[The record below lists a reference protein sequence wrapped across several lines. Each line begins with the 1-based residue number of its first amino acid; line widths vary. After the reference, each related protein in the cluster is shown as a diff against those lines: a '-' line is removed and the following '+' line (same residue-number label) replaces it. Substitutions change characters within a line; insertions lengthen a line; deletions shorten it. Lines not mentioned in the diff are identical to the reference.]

1 MPAVTTLTPNLLC
14 AVLTG
19 RGPTPDSA
27 DAWMQLLS
35 QARCANL
42 AARLA
47 TVVAASGLNVPDTVS
62 WQLDGASKAQRH
74 MARLMQMEIRR
85 VVRALRSE
93 GLEPVL
99 LKGAAYLAAELPP
112 ATSRHFGDIDVL
124 VRKSDLASAEA
135 ALLGGGWINL
145 DALPYDQRY
154 YREWMHEVPPLT
166 HITRGSVIDLHHTIV
181 PPTSVFRVEGAEL
194 LARSVSAGSRPGIR
208 ILQPEDMVLHNM
220 VHLFTDGEFD
230 NGLRDLLDLWDLLR
244 HFSRQDEQFWDAL
257 LQRSKALGLSRPLYH
272 ALHHL
277 ERLSG
282 PMVPVRLAAH
292 RDDGR
297 PSLLARLLM
306 HWILSVGLRPQHPS
320 CRRLGDGLA
329 RWLLYVR
336 SHWLR
341 MPLRLLVPHLIRKA
355 WLQRFPQL
363 ASKSRTAA

>member
-1 MPAVTTLTPNLLC
+1 MPAPNALTPNLLC
-14 AVLTG
+14 AVLMG

-35 QARCANL
+35 QARRANL

-47 TVVAASGLNVPDTVS
+47 GVVAASNLDVPYTVR
-62 WQLDGASKAQRH
+62 WQLDGACKAQQH
-74 MARLMQMEIRR
+74 MTRLMRLEIRR
-85 VVRALRSE
+85 VVGALRSE
-93 GLEPVL
+93 DLEPVL
-99 LKGAAYLAAELPP
+99 LKGAAYLASDLPP

-124 VRKSDLASAEA
+124 VLKSDLASAEA
-135 ALLGGGWINL
+135 ALMGGGWINL

-154 YREWMHEVPPLT
+154 YREWMHEIPPLT

-181 PPTSVFRVEGAEL
+181 PPTSVLRVEGAEL
-194 LARSVSAGSRPGIR
+194 LAKSIRSEHRPGIR

-244 HFSRQDEQFWDAL
+244 HFSRLDGHFFDTL
-257 LQRSKALGLSRPLYH
+257 LARSKDLGLSRPLYH

-282 PMVPVRLAAH
+282 PMVPVHLAAL
-292 RDDGR
+292 RDEGR
-297 PSLLARLLM
+297 PSLPARLLM

-320 CRRLGDGLA
+320 CHRLGDGLA
-329 RWLLYVR
+329 RWMLYVR
-336 SHWLR
+336 AHWLR

-355 WLQRFPQL
+355 WLQRFPPP
-363 ASKSRTAA
+363 ASKSGTAA